1 MDIKKKDMRYPV
13 IRWQNVLENIKQKC
27 EKGGKESTQTSLFT
41 LFVSSHLCDKR
52 SSLNNLT
59 LKI

>member
-1 MDIKKKDMRYPV
+1 MRYPA

-41 LFVSSHLCDKR
+41 VFVSSHLCYKR
-52 SSLNNLT
+52 SSVNNLT